1 MLGHHLSLLSLL
13 PLLLLLLMITSPFLT
28 LVANKGSEKTSYD
41 GSGLASSELVAAEC
55 TGCTSS

>member
-1 MLGHHLSLLSLL
+1 VLGHHLGLLSLLSLF
-13 PLLLLLLMITSPFLT
+13 LLLLVVTSPFLT
-28 LVANKGSEKTSYD
+28 LVADKGSEKTSYD